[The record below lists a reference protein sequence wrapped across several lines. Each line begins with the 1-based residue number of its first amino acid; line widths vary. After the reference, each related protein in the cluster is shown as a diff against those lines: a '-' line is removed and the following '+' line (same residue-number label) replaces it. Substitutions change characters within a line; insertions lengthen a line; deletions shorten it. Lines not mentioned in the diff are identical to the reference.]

1 MKPAEEKIH
10 IGLRVPVF
18 VSASGI
24 SKKSFITEHF
34 KILMFDIEQ
43 FHYRLII
50 IHPIFKRIFT
60 GFSLFFE
67 N

>member
-1 MKPAEEKIH
+1 MEPTEKKIH

-34 KILMFDIEQ
+34 KILMFDIE
-43 FHYRLII
+43 
-50 IHPIFKRIFT
+50 
-60 GFSLFFE
+60 
-67 N
+67 